1 MGSKYVLAG
10 DPTEWVRW
18 ILQDDSVEVEE
29 VLSGEFR
36 FLLRHSDTVLRV
48 RGRQGPFV
56 LVVEV
61 QLRLDKRMPRRM
73 RAYATLAEERYDLP
87 VYPAVLYLLP
97 PPKPVELPTH
107 YHSEFMGLV
116 AHQDFRAIAVW
127 EVEARRVLEEGIV
140 ALVPFVPLMK
150 GADEESIRAGVRLLR
165 ERDVGEETEV
175 ALALFASLVMDVEQ
189 IRRIVRW
196 DMIALRESPWFK
208 QIIEEGR
215 QIGLK
220 EGLKMGFSQGVDEG
234 FSRGINQGQ
243 VRGIVAARRSDIIH
257 LLRLRFDPIGPR
269 LLAIADSLESIED
282 ADALRE
288 LLTQAALSE
297 SLDDFQEYLNQ
308 YLEEGT
314 YDYSPVDF

>member
-1 MGSKYVLAG
+1 
-10 DPTEWVRW
+10 
-18 ILQDDSVEVEE
+18 
-29 VLSGEFR
+29 
-36 FLLRHSDTVLRV
+36 
-48 RGRQGPFV
+48 
-56 LVVEV
+56 
-61 QLRLDKRMPRRM
+61 
-73 RAYATLAEERYDLP
+73 
-87 VYPAVLYLLP
+87 
-97 PPKPVELPTH
+97 
-107 YHSEFMGLV
+107 
-116 AHQDFRAIAVW
+116 
-127 EVEARRVLEEGIV
+127 
-140 ALVPFVPLMK
+140 
-150 GADEESIRAGVRLLR
+150 
-165 ERDVGEETEV
+165 
-175 ALALFASLVMDVEQ
+175 
-189 IRRIVRW
+189 
-196 DMIALRESPWFK
+196 MIELRESPWFK